1 MGTLY
6 ITGNPASDK
15 LLNSNGTALL
25 IGMLLDQQVPMEWAF
40 NGAFT
45 LKQRLGHLDP
55 RRIADMDPEDFLQVC
70 LEKPAI
76 HRFPKAMAD
85 RIHGMCAIIADK
97 YKNKG
102 ENIWKGVDDAE
113 VLFARLRELPGFG
126 EEKAQIFVAL
136 LGKRFD
142 VQPSGWKKAAGV
154 FSDSNPRTVADI
166 TSPETL
172 LKVRAWKKAEKA
184 ADRDKQSRPLAT
196 AKKPAART
204 KATAKKSSTAKGPAR
219 KKPA

>member
-6 ITGNPASDK
+6 ITRNSDSDK

-40 NGAFT
+40 NGAYT
-45 LKQRLGHLDP
+45 LKQRLGHLNP
-55 RRIADMDPEDFLQVC
+55 RTIGEMEPDVFLARC

-76 HRFPKAMAD
+76 HLFPKAMAQ
-85 RIHGMCAIIADK
+85 RIQGMCAIIGEK

-102 ENIWKGVDDAE
+102 ENIWNDVTSGE
-113 VLFARLRELPGFG
+113 ELFTRLRELPGFG
-126 EEKAQIFVAL
+126 VEKAQIFVAL

-142 VQPSGWKKAAGV
+142 VQPEGWKKAAGV
-154 FSDSNPRTVADI
+154 FSDSHPRTVADI
-166 TSPETL
+166 TSQETL

-184 ADRDKQSRPLAT
+184 ADRDKQSRPMP
-196 AKKPAART
+196 AKKTA
-204 KATAKKSSTAKGPAR
+204 AKKSVAKKTAP
-219 KKPA
+219 KK

>member
-6 ITGNPASDK
+6 ITGNSDSDK

-40 NGAFT
+40 NGAYT
-45 LKQRLGHLDP
+45 LKQRLGHLNP
-55 RRIADMDPEDFLQVC
+55 RTIGEMEPHVFLALC

-76 HRFPKAMAD
+76 HRFPKAMAQ
-85 RIHGMCAIIADK
+85 RIQGMCAIIGEK

-102 ENIWKGVDDAE
+102 ENIWNDVTSGE
-113 VLFARLRELPGFG
+113 ELFTRLRELPGFG
-126 EEKAQIFVAL
+126 VEMAQIFVAL

-142 VQPSGWKKAAGV
+142 VQPQGWKKAAGV
-154 FSDSNPRTVADI
+154 FSDSHPRTVADI
-166 TSPETL
+166 TSQETL

-184 ADRDKQSRPLAT
+184 ADRDKQSRPMP
-196 AKKPAART
+196 AKKTAV
-204 KATAKKSSTAKGPAR
+204 KKSVAKKTAP
-219 KKPA
+219 KK

>member
-6 ITGNPASDK
+6 ITGNSDSDK

-40 NGAFT
+40 NGAYT
-45 LKQRLGHLDP
+45 LKQRLGHLNP
-55 RRIADMDPEDFLQVC
+55 RTIGEMEPDEFLAVC

-76 HRFPKAMAD
+76 HRFPKAMAQ
-85 RIHGMCAIIADK
+85 RIQGMCVIIGEK

-102 ENIWKGVDDAE
+102 ENIWNDVASGDE
-113 VLFARLRELPGFG
+113 LFTRLRELPGFG
-126 EEKAQIFVAL
+126 EEKAQIFIAL

-142 VQPSGWKKAAGV
+142 VQPAGWKKAAGV
-154 FSDSNPRTVADI
+154 FSDSHPRTVADI

-184 ADRDKQSRPLAT
+184 ADRDKQSRPM
-196 AKKPAART
+196 P
-204 KATAKKSSTAKGPAR
+204 AKKSAAIKSVAKKTAP
-219 KKPA
+219 KK

>member
-6 ITGNPASDK
+6 ITGNSDSDK

-40 NGAFT
+40 NGAYT
-45 LKQRLGHLDP
+45 LKQRLGHLNP
-55 RRIADMDPEDFLQVC
+55 RTIGEMDPDDFLAIC

-76 HRFPKAMAD
+76 HRFPKAMAQ
-85 RIHGMCAIIADK
+85 RIQGMCAIIGEK

-102 ENIWKGVDDAE
+102 ENIWSDVTSGE
-113 VLFARLRELPGFG
+113 ELFTRLRELPGFG
-126 EEKAQIFVAL
+126 EEKAQIFIAL

-142 VQPSGWKKAAGV
+142 VQPAGWKKAAGV
-154 FSDSNPRTVADI
+154 FSDSHPRTVADI
-166 TSPETL
+166 TSQETL

-184 ADRDKQSRPLAT
+184 ADRDKQSRPMPTKKTSTKKAAVKKSV
-196 AKKPAART
+196 AKKTTP
-204 KATAKKSSTAKGPAR
+204 KK
-219 KKPA
+219 

>member
-40 NGAFT
+40 NGAHT

-55 RRIADMDPEDFLQVC
+55 RRIAAMDPDEFLRVC

-76 HRFPKAMAD
+76 HRFPKAMAG
-85 RIHGMCAIIADK
+85 RIQGMCAVIAEK
-97 YKNKG
+97 HKNKG
-102 ENIWKGVDDAE
+102 ENIWRGVDDAE

-136 LGKRFD
+136 LAKRFG
-142 VQPSGWKKAAGV
+142 VRPKGWKKAAGV

-166 TSPETL
+166 TSPGTL
-172 LKVRAWKKAEKA
+172 LKVREWKKAEKA
-184 ADRDKQSRPLAT
+184 ADRDKQSRPVAP
-196 AKKPAART
+196 KKKT
-204 KATAKKSSTAKGPAR
+204 K
-219 KKPA
+219 

>member
-6 ITGNPASDK
+6 ITGNPDSDT

-45 LKQRLGHLDP
+45 LKQRLGHPDP
-55 RRIADMDPEDFLQVC
+55 RHIADMDPHQLLAVC

-76 HRFPKAMAD
+76 HRFPKAMAQ
-85 RIHGMCAIIADK
+85 RIQGMCAIIAEK
-97 YKNKG
+97 YKNRG
-102 ENIWKGVDDAE
+102 DNLWKGVATGDE
-113 VLFARLRELPGFG
+113 LFARLRELPGFG
-126 EEKAQIFVAL
+126 EEKAQIFIAL
-136 LGKRFD
+136 LAKRFD
-142 VQPSGWKKAAGV
+142 VQPDGWKKAAGV
-154 FSDSNPRTVADI
+154 FSDKNPRTVADI

-184 ADRDKQSRPLAT
+184 ADRDKQSRPLP
-196 AKKPAART
+196 AKKSV
-204 KATAKKSSTAKGPAR
+204 AKKSSIQ
-219 KKPA
+219 KKATKK

>member
-25 IGMLLDQQVPMEWAF
+25 VGMLLDQQVPMEWAF

-45 LKQRLGHLDP
+45 LKERLGHLDP
-55 RRIADMDPEDFLQVC
+55 RRIADMDPDAFLAVC
-70 LEKPAI
+70 TEKPAI
-76 HRFPKAMAD
+76 HRFPKAMAA
-85 RIHGMCAIIADK
+85 RIQGMCAVIAAK
-97 YKNKG
+97 YANKG
-102 ENIWKGVDDAE
+102 ENIWKGVDDANE
-113 VLFARLRELPGFG
+113 LFLRLRELPGYG

-136 LGKRFD
+136 LAKRFD

-184 ADRDKQSRPLAT
+184 ADRDKQSRPMNSA
-196 AKKPAART
+196 AKKAAAR
-204 KATAKKSSTAKGPAR
+204 
-219 KKPA
+219 KPAK